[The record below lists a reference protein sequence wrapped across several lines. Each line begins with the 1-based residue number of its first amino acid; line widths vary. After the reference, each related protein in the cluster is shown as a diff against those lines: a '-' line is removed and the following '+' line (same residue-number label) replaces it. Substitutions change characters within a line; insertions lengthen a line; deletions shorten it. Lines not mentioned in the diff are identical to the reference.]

1 MCGESDGQYK
11 MEASEGSVVSSAA
24 QLSAEAPSRVSEEK
38 LARHPLMC
46 MRSSLPGE
54 MEAASWRELTIK
66 GQFVAQLQPRPAS
79 HAWDGKGAPLG
90 TCPGQ

>member
-11 MEASEGSVVSSAA
+11 TEASEGSVVSSAA

-54 MEAASWRELTIK
+54 MEAASWRELSNVNLWHNYSPDLLAMP
-66 GQFVAQLQPRPAS
+66 GM
-79 HAWDGKGAPLG
+79 GKGLP
-90 TCPGQ
+90 